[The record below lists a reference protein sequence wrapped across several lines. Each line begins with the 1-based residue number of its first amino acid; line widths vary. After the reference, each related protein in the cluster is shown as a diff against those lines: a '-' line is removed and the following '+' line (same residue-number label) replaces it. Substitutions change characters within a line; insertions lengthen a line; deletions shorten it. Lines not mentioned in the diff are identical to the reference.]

1 LAAFRLTNAR
11 PPLLASPHSAAFAL
25 MLSAMA
31 ALPSFGI
38 DMSLPALNVIGSSL
52 GVSAGSAGWTITV
65 FMLGYGLAPPICGP
79 ISDRIGR
86 KPVILGAVGVFA
98 VASLGA
104 TVSSSLA
111 ELLAWRLAQ
120 GMGGG
125 VAATLTLAVI
135 NDLFDGAVGRAK
147 LSHLASIML
156 FVPMLAPTA
165 GTFVLAIGGWRGIYG
180 LLSVV
185 GVILFS
191 AIWLAFGESARPQ
204 FLERF
209 RPMTMLHGFAHA
221 LSHPACL
228 GYILVNAA
236 GFAAIFAYISG
247 SSLFLIGT
255 LGLSRPAYSVIYAV
269 TFIGIMAGV
278 MLNGRLSL
286 WGVAPAYPLR
296 VGIGIALGSATLL
309 VVALAAGWIW
319 VPGLTAILI
328 LSAAGFGLIA
338 PNAMHAA
345 MQPLPHHAGAVS
357 AMAAFVQVLAQS
369 ASSAFVFALNDRAPG
384 LSMAASMMLWPV
396 VCLIAYLRLARP
408 AEISLTPTISQG
420 D

>member
-1 LAAFRLTNAR
+1 M
-11 PPLLASPHSAAFAL
+11 SPHSTAFAL
-25 MLSAMA
+25 MLGAMA

-38 DMSLPALNVIGSSL
+38 DMNLPALSTIGSSL
-52 GVSAGSAGWTITV
+52 GVSADSAGWTITL
-65 FMLGYGLAPPICGP
+65 FMLGYGVAPPICGP
-79 ISDRIGR
+79 ISDRVGR
-86 KPVILGAVGVFA
+86 KPVILLAVGVFA
-98 VASLGA
+98 LASLGA
-104 TVSSSLA
+104 AVSSSLA
-111 ELLAWRLAQ
+111 ELLAWRVAQ

-135 NDLFDGAVGRAK
+135 NDLFDGAAGRAK
-147 LSHLASIML
+147 ISHFASIML
-156 FVPMLAPTA
+156 FVPMLAPTG
-165 GTFVLAIGGWRGIYG
+165 GTIVLAVSGWRGIYG

-191 AIWLAFGESARPQ
+191 TIWLAFGESARPQ

-209 RPMTMLHGFAHA
+209 HPMTMLRGYAHA

-255 LGLSRPAYSVIYAV
+255 LGLSRNAYSMIYAG
-269 TFIGIMAGV
+269 TFVGIMASV

-286 WGVAPAYPLR
+286 WGVVPAYPLR

-309 VVALAAGWIW
+309 TIALVAGWIW
-319 VPGLTAILI
+319 VPGLIAVLI

-345 MQPLPHHAGAVS
+345 MQPLPQHAGAVS

-369 ASSAFVFALNDRAPG
+369 ASSAFVVALNDRAPG
-384 LSMAASMMLWPV
+384 LSMAGSMMLWSA

-408 AEISLTPTISQG
+408 TEVSSTPTISQG
-420 D
+420 A

>member
-1 LAAFRLTNAR
+1 MLV
-11 PPLLASPHSAAFAL
+11 SPHSVVFAL
-25 MLSAMA
+25 MLSATA

-38 DMSLPALNVIGSSL
+38 DMSLPALDAIGSSL
-52 GVSAGSAGWTITV
+52 GVGADSAGWTITL

-86 KPVILGAVGVFA
+86 KPVILGAVGAFA
-98 VASLGA
+98 IASLGSA
-104 TVSSSLA
+104 LSSSLT

-147 LSHLASIML
+147 ISNLASIML

-165 GTFVLAIGGWRGIYG
+165 GTFVLAVGGWRGIYG

-185 GVILFS
+185 GIILFG
-191 AIWLAFGESARPQ
+191 AIRLAFGESARSRFP
-204 FLERF
+204 ERF
-209 RPMTMLHGFAHA
+209 RPITMLHGYAQA

-236 GFAAIFAYISG
+236 GFATIFAFISG

-255 LGLSRPAYSVIYAV
+255 LGLSRGAYSVIYAGIFV
-269 TFIGIMAGV
+269 GIMASV
-278 MLNGRLSL
+278 LLNSRLSL
-286 WGVAPAYPLR
+286 RGVAPAYPLR

-309 VVALAAGWIW
+309 VVVLVAGWIW
-319 VPGLTAILI
+319 VPGLIAMLI
-328 LSAAGFGLIA
+328 FGAAGFGLIA

-384 LSMAASMMLWPV
+384 LAMAASMMLWSA

-408 AEISLTPTISQG
+408 AEISLTPSILQG

>member
-1 LAAFRLTNAR
+1 MLV
-11 PPLLASPHSAAFAL
+11 SPQSAAFAL

-52 GVSAGSAGWTITV
+52 GVSGGSAGWTITL
-65 FMLGYGLAPPICGP
+65 FMVGYGIAPPICGP

-86 KPVILGAVGVFA
+86 KPVILGAVGIFA
-98 VASLGA
+98 AASLGSA
-104 TVSSSLA
+104 VAGSLA
-111 ELLAWRLAQ
+111 QLLAWRLAQ

-147 LSHLASIML
+147 ISHLASIML

-165 GTFVLAIGGWRGIYG
+165 GTFVLAVGGWRGIYG
-180 LLSVV
+180 VLSVV
-185 GVILFS
+185 GVILFG
-191 AIWLAFGESARPQ
+191 AIRLAFRESAQPQ
-204 FLERF
+204 FAECF
-209 RPMTMLHGFAHA
+209 RPISMLHGYAQA
-221 LSHPACL
+221 LSHPTCL

-255 LGLSRPAYSVIYAV
+255 LGLSRAMYSMIYAG
-269 TFIGIMAGV
+269 TFVGIMTSV

-296 VGIGIALGSATLL
+296 VGIGIALSSATLL
-309 VVALAAGWIW
+309 VAVLVAGWMW
-319 VPGLTAILI
+319 VPGLIAILV
-328 LSAAGFGLIA
+328 LSATGFGLIA
-338 PNAMHAA
+338 PNAIHAA
-345 MQPLPHHAGAVS
+345 LQPLPHHAGAVS
-357 AMAAFVQVLAQS
+357 AMTAFVQVLAQS
-369 ASSAFVFALNDRAPG
+369 ASSAFVFALDGRAPG
-384 LSMAASMMLWPV
+384 LSMAVSMTSWSV
-396 VCLIAYLRLARP
+396 VGLIAYLRLVRP
-408 AEISLTPTISQG
+408 AENSLTPAISEG